1 MSSTSA
7 HSRATVLRAGIASL
21 LLVLATSATGSLL
34 TLDPSFGTNGAQ
46 RVGLV
51 PADSGLDHVR
61 PLPAGGWLAL
71 GSVGGHIVIAH
82 YLASGSLDSSFGT
95 GGVLQLNALPPQVG
109 ASTFEIDAAGRW
121 LIGASGAPCASDPCV
136 YRLLA
141 DGTLDGT
148 FANGGVAGLPPG
160 NPGAKASSILA
171 LPGGGMLV
179 AGQTTGGTGVLRL
192 AADGTVDATFG
203 VNGITVLPARPV
215 LPFGSPTSV
224 PTSLRFAS
232 SGGLYLA
239 TANYPDP
246 FPYLRQPDLHRLDAN
261 GHPDPTFGAG
271 GTLALAVDATSFG
284 QIEELPGGKF
294 VGLGTFNTGAG
305 ASGNHFL
312 YQFDM
317 TGTLDPSFGVGG
329 KADAGVHGVPLFA
342 RPSPRFARSGSKYLV
357 PGALSG
363 DLALARLNADGS
375 PDPSFGTAG
384 IVAAGLTTGS
394 QMNSMAVATGIG
406 GEVLAI
412 GNANA
417 SAVTLHIDSGGLATS
432 QWRAVAAP
440 LIDVAASLATVV
452 RAAVSTGGKVALIG
466 SALGAPGDG
475 GIAMLEANG
484 LPSPA
489 FGQSGHV
496 LAADLGMLG
505 TVWTDGAFQDDGK
518 LVVAGYHGAAN
529 SLVRLD
535 ANGALDPTFGGTG
548 IVEYPSAGGTTRS
561 AAVAVQPDGKIV
573 TAVHD
578 YSTTVAIQRFSSLGA
593 LDAGFG
599 VGGESDVTG
608 PFPFTSVAAVMFPA
622 GGKMLIAGGADLGSF
637 HKWFVLRLLASGVP
651 DPSYG
656 TGGIVYVTP
665 STPPDQTVSAAMQPD
680 GSVVL
685 GGRINGAATLARVT
699 PAGQLDPT
707 FGTAGLQPLFQ
718 SGSEA
723 MSIAVTDAGDTVVAA
738 RDASGNWLALRL
750 LNGGSPDPT
759 FGLELLSTVPVTDA
773 LRLATRGGRVAIAGV
788 TTHSPG
794 FDERAL
800 VKAYTIASTPPSLP
814 QRSFVASY
822 GNDTAACSVVAPCRT
837 LAQALKTTARGGEVL
852 LLDSADFGSA
862 TILTSVSIVAPQNA
876 RPAITGTPLVD
887 ALTVSA
893 TPSDT
898 IVLRGLAVAGDSDGI
913 VFNSG
918 GSLHLEN
925 LTVRGNPLTG
935 AAGVWFQPATP
946 ARLSIK
952 DSTIQSYDRG
962 IVAAS
967 FADVGV
973 LLDNVRLEGNR
984 WGLSVSAA
992 GTVAV
997 RNALVAGP
1005 GDIGIRVVGAGGVP
1019 LTATLDRVTISG
1031 VAQGLI
1037 VGGSEPATAFVRNS
1051 SFASSTYQG
1060 LLVGCC
1066 APASA
1071 IWIDGNRITR
1081 NGVGIEIFAG
1091 AVNSR
1096 GNNTIEANGV
1106 DGAPTATYSAK

>member
-1 MSSTSA
+1 MSA
-7 HSRATVLRAGIASL
+7 HSRATVVLRAGIASL
-21 LLVLATSATGSLL
+21 LLALATSAAGSLL
-34 TLDPSFGTNGAQ
+34 TPDPSFGTNGAQ
-46 RVGLV
+46 RAGLV
-51 PADSGLDHVR
+51 PASSSLAHVR
-61 PLPAGGWLAL
+61 PLATGGWIAQ
-71 GSVGGHIVIAH
+71 GSVDGLKIVARYLSTGALDQAFGSGGTLPLSGLPTPTNSLGFEFDVAGR
-82 YLASGSLDSSFGT
+82 YL
-95 GGVLQLNALPPQVG
+95 VG
-109 ASTFEIDAAGRW
+109 AF
-121 LIGASGAPCASDPCV
+121 IGACLANPCV
-136 YRLLA
+136 YRLLP
-141 DGTLDGT
+141 DGTLDPS
-148 FANGGVAGLPPG
+148 FANGGSAPLPPG
-160 NPGAKASSILA
+160 NPGARADVLLP
-171 LPGGGMLV
+171 LPGGAMLV
-179 AGQTTGGTGVLRL
+179 AGQTAGGTGVLRL

-203 VNGITVLPARPV
+203 VNGITVLPARSV

-246 FPYLRQPDLHRLDAN
+246 FSYVQQPDLHRLDAN
-261 GHPDPTFGAG
+261 GHPDQTFGAG

-294 VGLGTFNTGAG
+294 VGLGTTNAGAG
-305 ASGNHFL
+305 ATGNHFL
-312 YQFDM
+312 FRFDT
-317 TGTLDPSFGVGG
+317 TGALDATFGVGG
-329 KADAGVHGVPLFA
+329 KADTGVLGA
-342 RPSPRFARSGSKYLV
+342 YSGGTTPRFARQGSKYLV
-357 PGALSG
+357 PGSSSG
-363 DLALARLNADGS
+363 DLALARLNSDGS
-375 PDPSFGTAG
+375 PDSSFGIAG
-384 IVAAGLTTGS
+384 VVKAGLPAAYQTAT
-394 QMNSMAVATGIG
+394 MAAAVGVG
-406 GEVLAI
+406 GESLAL
-412 GNANA
+412 GNVINPAA
-417 SAVTLHIDSGGLATS
+417 AATLHIDASGSASSEL
-432 QWRAVAAP
+432 RAVATP

-475 GIAMLEANG
+475 GIAMLDANG
-484 LPSPA
+484 LPSPT
-489 FGQSGHV
+489 FGASGHV

-505 TVWTDGAFQDDGK
+505 TVWTDGAFQEDGK
-518 LVVAGYHGAAN
+518 LIVAGYGATN
-529 SLVRLD
+529 NVLMRLNPD
-535 ANGALDPTFGGTG
+535 GAPDPTLGGTG
-548 IVEYPSAGGTTRS
+548 VLQYPFPAGSARS
-561 AAVAVQPDGKIV
+561 RAVAVQADGKIV
-573 TAVHD
+573 AAAHD
-578 YSTTVAIQRFSSLGA
+578 YSTTVAIHRFSSTGA
-593 LDAGFG
+593 PDAGFG
-599 VGGESDVTG
+599 VSGESDVTG
-608 PFPFTSVAAVMFPA
+608 PFPFTSVAGVMFPA
-622 GGKMLIAGGADLGSF
+622 GGKILIAGGADFGSF

-665 STPPDQTVSAAMQPD
+665 STPPDQTVSAGMQPD

-685 GGRINGAATLARVT
+685 GGRINGAATLARIT

-707 FGTAGLQPLFQ
+707 FGMAGLQPLFQ

-723 MSIAVTDAGDTVVAA
+723 MSIAVTDAGDTLIAA

-759 FGLELLSTVPVTDA
+759 FGIELLSTVPVTDA
-773 LRLATRGGRVAIAGV
+773 LLLATRGSRVAVAGV

-794 FDERAL
+794 FDARAL

-876 RPAITGTPLVD
+876 RPAITGTPLFD

-952 DSTIQSYDRG
+952 DSTIQSYDSG

-984 WGLSVSAA
+984 RGLSVSAD

-1019 LTATLDRVTISG
+1019 LTAMLDRVTISG
-1031 VAQGLI
+1031 VAQALI
-1037 VGGSEPATAFVRNS
+1037 VGDSEPATAFVRNS

-1096 GNNTIEANGV
+1096 GNNTIETNGV